1 MAKADLLNILY
12 SKDKSPLEFKF
23 DSLWMPSI
31 LNYLTIQDINQ
42 LHDIASSVRLSS
54 KIELK
59 YKMIDEIMVRR
70 GFRKFHCGTN
80 RIVYSFLEDQSFL
93 MKIALDR
100 VGLRDNPDEFRNQE
114 LLKPFVTKM
123 FECTPCGTV
132 ATVERV
138 EPITSR
144 EEFMSVAD
152 DVFNLL
158 SECIIGK
165 YVLEDIGTKY
175 FMNYGLRKGF
185 GVCLLDYPYVYEI
198 DSKKLYCNKQDN
210 ITHQFCKG
218 EIDYDSGFNNLVCTK
233 CGKKYLATE
242 LKTFVENK
250 NIIIRDEGEIDMQIK
265 ILRGNEVIKEIN
277 TDSET
282 DTYVK
287 KVKKSNR
294 ERNNEL
300 EVRAII
306 PGKSVGN
313 SPRISE
319 KEKPL
324 NPNRY
329 KEMADYTKN
338 HPYDHNNPCK
348 EEIINEVVEKEEPKI
363 ESVRKSI
370 DIDLPLSST
379 FIPEQDEEDN
389 GEVITSINELENDA
403 LSSINLSDKDFEEP
417 KEDNSEIVKKY
428 EDEYSDNEYENFE
441 KIGKKGSNSKFMSD
455 NY

>member
-158 SECIIGK
+158 S
-165 YVLEDIGTKY
+165 
-175 FMNYGLRKGF
+175 
-185 GVCLLDYPYVYEI
+185 
-198 DSKKLYCNKQDN
+198 
-210 ITHQFCKG
+210 
-218 EIDYDSGFNNLVCTK
+218 
-233 CGKKYLATE
+233 
-242 LKTFVENK
+242 
-250 NIIIRDEGEIDMQIK
+250 
-265 ILRGNEVIKEIN
+265 
-277 TDSET
+277 
-282 DTYVK
+282 
-287 KVKKSNR
+287 
-294 ERNNEL
+294 
-300 EVRAII
+300 
-306 PGKSVGN
+306 
-313 SPRISE
+313 
-319 KEKPL
+319 
-324 NPNRY
+324 
-329 KEMADYTKN
+329 
-338 HPYDHNNPCK
+338 
-348 EEIINEVVEKEEPKI
+348 
-363 ESVRKSI
+363 
-370 DIDLPLSST
+370 
-379 FIPEQDEEDN
+379 
-389 GEVITSINELENDA
+389 
-403 LSSINLSDKDFEEP
+403 
-417 KEDNSEIVKKY
+417 
-428 EDEYSDNEYENFE
+428 
-441 KIGKKGSNSKFMSD
+441 
-455 NY
+455 